1 MTPLEVVQKGY
12 DAFAKGDVPGI
23 VALYSPEAIF
33 TPQMGLEGKAP
44 LVTPRGT
51 FGRDELAGFFAA
63 LAKEIEFTAWEN
75 RQWVVDGNTVV
86 VLGYYAGKNKRT
98 NKTFASEFAHVLT
111 VSGDKVTSFKEFT
124 DTAAVLAASTPLVP
138 TAEWRRTVTG
148 RALADLGFSLQQ
160 MREDLL
166 R

>member
-1 MTPLEVVQKGY
+1 MTPLELVQRGY
-12 DAFAKGDVPGI
+12 EAFAKGDVPGI
-23 VALYSPEAIF
+23 VALYSADATF

-44 LVTPRGT
+44 LVTPKGT
-51 FGRDELAGFFAA
+51 FRTDELSGFFAA
-63 LAKEIEFTAWEN
+63 LSKEIEFTAWEN

-98 NKTFASEFAHVLT
+98 NKMFASEFAHVLT
-111 VSGDKVTSFKEFT
+111 VSDDKVMSFKEFT
-124 DTAAVLAASTPLVP
+124 DTAALLASSTPFVP
-138 TAEWRRTVTG
+138 SAAQLKVAAG
-148 RALADLGFSLQQ
+148 RSLADLGCSLRQ